1 MAKYTHCDGCKRA
14 IEPGEG
20 MLTMSISEATCAKPG
35 RPRMQYIPGTSNLKP
50 RGLFEVSAEL
60 CFDCSGKPIDLKAL
74 MLNLV
79 GDTPREEFGP

>member
-1 MAKYTHCDGCKRA
+1 MAKMTHCDACKRL

-35 RPRMQYIPGTSNLKP
+35 RPRMQYVPGTSTSRP
-50 RGLFEVSAEL
+50 HGLFEVSAEL
-60 CFDCSGKPIDLKAL
+60 CITCVEKPLLVKEL
-74 MLNLV
+74 LVNLI